1 MVCSF
6 YPDATSQTSRSSSS
20 LVLGLDDVARGTP
33 TRSLGIEDDYEDDW
47 CATAFLKAFPFR
59 PSRIRSA
66 SIPC

>member
-33 TRSLGIEDDYEDDW
+33 TRSLGIEDDDEGRLVRYRLPQS
-47 CATAFLKAFPFR
+47 F
-59 PSRIRSA
+59 
-66 SIPC
+66 SISSQ